1 MYSHQE
7 KVTQW
12 THPKTGKMKRVPQ
25 ELPHGWTKRVDKE
38 SGIEIFINHENG
50 KETYIDP
57 RLAFATEEASGAV
70 GQIRQRFDASSK
82 ALQVLH
88 GKDLNGK
95 LAIITGANCGI
106 GFETAR
112 TMAFHGCT
120 VIFACRNKKS
130 AEEAIQKI
138 ESERTNTQGK
148 CRFMQ
153 VDLGSLRSTRAFIE
167 AVKIDIKHIDYL
179 ILNAGV
185 FGLPYVATEDM
196 LETTFQVSHL
206 SHFYIATELIP
217 LLDHTSRVIVVS
229 SESHRFANFPET
241 GGLTEEL
248 LSPPASKY
256 WSMMAY
262 NNAKLCNVLFAKE
275 LAQRLQHKG
284 ISVFSLHPGNLVSTS
299 LSRNWWLVRVLFAF
313 VRPFTKSLQQAAA
326 TTIFCCTAEEI
337 TGLTGLYFNNCFVCE
352 PSGLA
357 HNDEL
362 SRSLWEISEKLLKE
376 KLMAHN

>member
-1 MYSHQE
+1 
-7 KVTQW
+7 
-12 THPKTGKMKRVPQ
+12 MKRVPP
-25 ELPHGWTKRVDKE
+25 ELPHGWTKRVDKNTE
-38 SGIEIFINHENG
+38 IEIFINHENG

-57 RLAFATEEASGAV
+57 RLAFATEEASAAV

-106 GFETAR
+106 GFETAKSL
-112 TMAFHGCT
+112 AFHGCT
-120 VIFACRNKKS
+120 VIFACRSQES
-130 AEEAIQKI
+130 AEESIRKI
-138 ESERTNTQGK
+138 EVELTNTKGM

-153 VDLGSLRSTRAFIE
+153 VDLASLQSTKAFIE
-167 AVKIDIKHIDYL
+167 TVKSEIKHIDYL

-185 FGLPYVATEDM
+185 FGLPYIPTEDG

-206 SHFYIATELIP
+206 SHFFIATKLIS
-217 LLDHTSRVIVVS
+217 LLDHTSRVILIS

-241 GGLTEEL
+241 GNLSEEL

-275 LAQRLQHKG
+275 LAQRIQHKG

-299 LSRNWWLVRVLFAF
+299 LSRNWWLIRILFAF

-326 TTIFCCTAEEI
+326 TTVFCCTAEEI

-362 SRSLWEISEKLLKE
+362 SRSLWDISEKLIKE
-376 KLMAHN
+376 KLIAQN

>member
-1 MYSHQE
+1 
-7 KVTQW
+7 
-12 THPKTGKMKRVPQ
+12 MKRVPP
-25 ELPHGWTKRVDKE
+25 ELPHGWTKRVDKDT
-38 SGIEIFINHENG
+38 GIIIFNNHENG

-57 RLAFATEEASGAV
+57 RLAFATEEASAAV

-88 GKDLNGK
+88 GKDLTGK
-95 LAIITGANCGI
+95 LCIITGANCGI
-106 GFETAR
+106 GFETAKS
-112 TMAFHGCT
+112 MAFHGCS
-120 VIFACRNKKS
+120 VIFACRNKES
-130 AEEAIQKI
+130 ADEAINKI
-138 ESERTNTQGK
+138 EMERPNTKGK
-148 CRFMQ
+148 CRFIR
-153 VDLGSLRSTRAFIE
+153 VDLASLQSTKGFID
-167 AVKIDIKHIDYL
+167 AVKSEIKHIDYL

-185 FGLPYVATEDM
+185 FGLPYTLTEDG

-206 SHFYIATELIP
+206 SHFFISTKLIP

-241 GGLTEEL
+241 GGLSEEL
-248 LSPPASKY
+248 LSPPSSKY

-299 LSRNWWLVRVLFAF
+299 LSRNWWLIRILFAF

-326 TTIFCCTAEEI
+326 TTVFCCTAEEI
-337 TGLTGLYFNNCFVCE
+337 NGLTGLYFNNCFVCE
-352 PSGLA
+352 QSSLA

-362 SRSLWEISEKLLKE
+362 SRTLWEISERLLKE
-376 KLMAHN
+376 KCTQQN